1 LAGSLGAIPF
11 APLARFTCRCSLPD
25 DPTARDL
32 VAVTDTGHALSPEP
46 IPKALPRHDEPVL
59 REDGPSRILRLRYSV
74 QHRRTKQVPTAD
86 GQIDQFFDLRQGARL
101 VLELVVGRP
110 KLGCPSVGVADP
122 FSDGGADSLRQRR
135 RVLAGGCPL
144 RWAMTLDP
152 VLDTRKRLRGASLLH
167 SSDHAGT
174 G

>member
-46 IPKALPRHDEPVL
+46 IPKALPRHDEPVV
-59 REDGPSRILRLRYSV
+59 REDGPSRILRRLCYSV
-74 QHRRTKQVPTAD
+74 QHRRTEQVPTAD

-110 KLGCPSVGVADP
+110 NSAAHLSESPTHSAMAVPTRFASAVAYWP
-122 FSDGGADSLRQRR
+122 VAAHF
-135 RVLAGGCPL
+135 AG
-144 RWAMTLDP
+144 R
-152 VLDTRKRLRGASLLH
+152 
-167 SSDHAGT
+167 
-174 G
+174 